1 MKRYFYNYNVLL
13 CVLLIICLLAG
24 CADSE
29 SNDKDE
35 FFIKVG
41 DSVLTVF
48 EFNRAFEIAKA
59 AYPHGTLKNPADVKD
74 ARLQLFYQMTEEMII
89 QERAKEL
96 GIKVYDSEV
105 EKAVSDIKGDYPND
119 EFEQTLLENAVS
131 YHSWKEGLKNRL
143 LLEKVVAKELGEQ
156 IEINSEDISKY
167 YEEHYKD
174 DSLTLDSKEISKDI
188 SANIMKHLRM
198 KKMEDAYK
206 SWIKK
211 LQKRYKI
218 EINKAQLEKI
228 TSAQTNN

>member
-1 MKRYFYNYNVLL
+1 
-13 CVLLIICLLAG
+13 LIICLLAG
-24 CADSE
+24 CADFG

-74 ARLQLFYQMTEEMII
+74 ARLQLFYQMIEEMII
-89 QERAKEL
+89 HERAKEL

-131 YHSWKEGLKNRL
+131 YHSWKEGLTNRL

-174 DSLTLDSKEISKDI
+174 DSLTLDSEEISKDV
-188 SANIMKHLRM
+188 SASIMKHLRM

-206 SWIKK
+206 SWITK

-228 TSAQTNN
+228 TGS

>member
-1 MKRYFYNYNVLL
+1 
-13 CVLLIICLLAG
+13 LIICLLAG
-24 CADSE
+24 CADFE
-29 SNDKDE
+29 FNDKDE

-48 EFNRAFEIAKA
+48 EFNRAFETAKA

-74 ARLQLFYQMTEEMII
+74 ARLQLFYQMIEEMII
-89 QERAKEL
+89 HERAKEL

-131 YHSWKEGLKNRL
+131 YHSWKEGLTNRL

-174 DSLTLDSKEISKDI
+174 DSLTLDSEEISKDV
-188 SANIMKHLRM
+188 SASIMKHLRM

-206 SWIKK
+206 SWITK

-228 TSAQTNN
+228 TGS

>member
-29 SNDKDE
+29 SNEKDE

-89 QERAKEL
+89 QERAKEV

-131 YHSWKEGLKNRL
+131 YQSWKEGLKNRL

-188 SANIMKHLRM
+188 SASIMKHLRM

-228 TSAQTNN
+228 TGS

>member
-1 MKRYFYNYNVLL
+1 M
-13 CVLLIICLLAG
+13 IICLLAG
-24 CADSE
+24 CADSG

-59 AYPHGTLKNPADVKD
+59 AYPHGTLKNPAEVKD

-119 EFEQTLLENAVS
+119 EF
-131 YHSWKEGLKNRL
+131 
-143 LLEKVVAKELGEQ
+143 
-156 IEINSEDISKY
+156 
-167 YEEHYKD
+167 
-174 DSLTLDSKEISKDI
+174 
-188 SANIMKHLRM
+188 
-198 KKMEDAYK
+198 
-206 SWIKK
+206 
-211 LQKRYKI
+211 
-218 EINKAQLEKI
+218 
-228 TSAQTNN
+228 

>member
-1 MKRYFYNYNVLL
+1 MKRYFYNYNVLF

-24 CADSE
+24 CTDSE

-48 EFNRAFEIAKA
+48 EFNRAFEIAKT

-89 QERAKEL
+89 HERAKEL

-105 EKAVSDIKGDYPND
+105 EKAVSDIKGDYPDD

-131 YHSWKEGLKNRL
+131 YHSWKERLKNHL
-143 LLEKVVAKELGEQ
+143 LQE
-156 IEINSEDISKY
+156 
-167 YEEHYKD
+167 
-174 DSLTLDSKEISKDI
+174 
-188 SANIMKHLRM
+188 
-198 KKMEDAYK
+198 
-206 SWIKK
+206 
-211 LQKRYKI
+211 
-218 EINKAQLEKI
+218 
-228 TSAQTNN
+228 

>member
-1 MKRYFYNYNVLL
+1 MKKYFYNYNVLL

-29 SNDKDE
+29 SNEKDE

-59 AYPHGTLKNPADVKD
+59 SYPHGTLKNPADVKD

-131 YHSWKEGLKNRL
+131 YQSWKEGLKNRL

-188 SANIMKHLRM
+188 SASIMKHLRM

-228 TSAQTNN
+228 TGS